1 MAPLA
6 PSAGMWGGGLPW
18 SCSWFAPRSCARAC
32 TGTAY
37 WPKATMTPGV
47 ACIRSW
53 CSACSSAVITA
64 NALMPR
70 GSQLRHNMTRLVNS
84 SRGAHQPIVHV
95 MERQQYQDDDL
106 LTKVQLAAALNVSSR
121 TVDRWLAEGEGPPY
135 IRLPR
140 NRLRWR
146 WGDVRT
152 WLDQRRES

>member
-1 MAPLA
+1 
-6 PSAGMWGGGLPW
+6 
-18 SCSWFAPRSCARAC
+18 
-32 TGTAY
+32 
-37 WPKATMTPGV
+37 
-47 ACIRSW
+47 
-53 CSACSSAVITA
+53 
-64 NALMPR
+64 
-70 GSQLRHNMTRLVNS
+70 
-84 SRGAHQPIVHV
+84 